1 MIESLLEGREFSVGL
16 VPDENGIPIV
26 LPVTEIITENAFFD
40 YKAKYE
46 GESLEI
52 TPAKISLES
61 SAFIKETVVKATEIL
76 KCKGLVRVDIILVN
90 GENPAVLEINS
101 VPGFTDE
108 SILPQQLSCAGI
120 EIPELISR
128 ILKGILA

>member
-1 MIESLLEGREFSVGL
+1 M
-16 VPDENGIPIV
+16 
-26 LPVTEIITENAFFD
+26 PVTEIITENAFFD

-76 KCKGLVRVDIILVN
+76 SCKWMVRVDIILVN
-90 GENPAVLEINS
+90 GEIPAVIEINS
-101 VPGFTDE
+101 VPGFTVE

-120 EIPELISR
+120 KLTDVISR
-128 ILKGILA
+128 ILKGILE